1 MINFYEEMSL
11 IKDEIIENRRTIHKN
26 PETGFDLDKTSA
38 FVKSKLKAYGIEY
51 DEIIKNG
58 IVCTLGQGDKCL
70 LIRSDMDALFMNE
83 ENDEEFKSANQ
94 NAHMCGHDMHT
105 AMALAAAYVL
115 KKYEKDL
122 KSKVKIMFQPAE
134 EIFAGSKKMIDA
146 GVLQNPE
153 VDAAV
158 MIHVDT
164 TKNLGLYIKS
174 GVMTCANNNFKI
186 TVHGKGCHGAMPH
199 LGIDASMIGSKI
211 VGGLQTIVTRE
222 IPFQEGA
229 VLTCG
234 HFDAG
239 TAPNIIPETAL
250 IEGTM
255 RTYSEETQK
264 YMKNRIREFASLLAQ
279 AYRGTAE
286 TEYLSDVPAI
296 YNDEKLTAKIK
307 NTAVKV
313 AENNFQIFDGV
324 SFTASDDFAFIADKV
339 PSVMLCLGVKTDD
352 ETIYPLHNPKAKF
365 NENALIIGAS
375 VLAAFA
381 TEFD

>member
-1 MINFYEEMSL
+1 
-11 IKDEIIENRRTIHKN
+11 
-26 PETGFDLDKTSA
+26 
-38 FVKSKLKAYGIEY
+38 
-51 DEIIKNG
+51 
-58 IVCTLGQGDKCL
+58 
-70 LIRSDMDALFMNE
+70 
-83 ENDEEFKSANQ
+83 
-94 NAHMCGHDMHT
+94 
-105 AMALAAAYVL
+105 
-115 KKYEKDL
+115 
-122 KSKVKIMFQPAE
+122 
-134 EIFAGSKKMIDA
+134 
-146 GVLQNPE
+146 
-153 VDAAV
+153 
-158 MIHVDT
+158 
-164 TKNLGLYIKS
+164 
-174 GVMTCANNNFKI
+174 
-186 TVHGKGCHGAMPH
+186 
-199 LGIDASMIGSKI
+199 
-211 VGGLQTIVTRE
+211 
-222 IPFQEGA
+222 
-229 VLTCG
+229 
-234 HFDAG
+234 
-239 TAPNIIPETAL
+239 
-250 IEGTM
+250 M